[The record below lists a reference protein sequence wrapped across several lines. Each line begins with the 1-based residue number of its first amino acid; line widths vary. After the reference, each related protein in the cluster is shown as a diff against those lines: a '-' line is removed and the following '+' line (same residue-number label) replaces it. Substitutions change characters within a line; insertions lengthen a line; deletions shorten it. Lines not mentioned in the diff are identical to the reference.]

1 MARSELPFLPSRAL
15 VALVGT
21 LLLGVLTGATIPTS
35 MKAPFGPDW
44 RRDYG
49 VRFDP
54 SLPAASFTASRER
67 LGTRM
72 ALEASASGPFAVAAD
87 KPETDV
93 FRPDMRQVATDTRNI
108 PSEASSTALPDT
120 SAPAVIT
127 DDTLI

>member
-54 SLPAASFTASRER
+54 SLPVASFTASRER
-67 LGTRM
+67 LAPGL
-72 ALEASASGPFAVAAD
+72 AIEANASGTLATAAD
-87 KPETDV
+87 KPETDAL
-93 FRPDMRQVATDTRNI
+93 RPDMRQVAKDARNI

-120 SAPAVIT
+120 PAPAIIT

>member
-67 LGTRM
+67 LGTE
-72 ALEASASGPFAVAAD
+72 LVIEASASGTLATAAD
-87 KPETDV
+87 KAETDAL
-93 FRPDMRQVATDTRNI
+93 RPDMRQVATDARDAT
-108 PSEASSTALPDT
+108 SKASPTALPET
-120 SAPAVIT
+120 PAIIT
-127 DDTLI
+127 DDILI